1 MLFITYNIQY
11 SRGRDL
17 AYDIER
23 VVDTIKDADVI
34 GLQEV
39 ENFWD
44 RSGNISQSDRI
55 AELMPQHYV
64 AWGPTVDV
72 LKVSDAQGRLPSQS
86 RRRQFGNMILSR
98 YPILSCR
105 NHLYAKFNP
114 YGPHAIQRG
123 AIEAL
128 IAFPGG
134 PVRVYSTH
142 LDHLA
147 SRYRLEQIQHLVEIS
162 NRAVVDGPV
171 ISGHEMDALWREEPA
186 IPDMPREAIL
196 LGDFNFAPT
205 SPEYEWLAGPVH
217 QRRGRLSDSNG
228 FVDAYVAA
236 GHADDTGA
244 TIYSD
249 FDAKVGKR
257 IDYCFVSTW
266 LKGKVRSAAV
276 DETAIASDHQP
287 VRFEIDL

>member
-17 AYDIER
+17 AYDIDR
-23 VVDTIKDADVI
+23 VVETIKDGDVI
-34 GLQEV
+34 ALQEV
-39 ENFWD
+39 ENYWD

-55 AELMPQHYV
+55 SELLPNHYA

-72 LKVSDAQGRLPSQS
+72 LKVSDAEARLPSQS

-98 YPILSCR
+98 YPILSSR

-147 SRYRLEQIQHLVEIS
+147 SRYRLEQIQHLVELS
-162 NRAVVDGPV
+162 NRSLSDGPV
-171 ISGHEMDALWREEPA
+171 ISGHEMDAQWREEPML
-186 IPDMPREAIL
+186 PDMPREAIL

-217 QRRGRLSDSNG
+217 QRRGRLSDTDG

-236 GHADDTGA
+236 GNADDTGP

-249 FDAKVGKR
+249 FEAKTGKR

-266 LKGKVRSAAV
+266 LKGKVRSAEV
-276 DETAIASDHQP
+276 DRDAIASDHQP